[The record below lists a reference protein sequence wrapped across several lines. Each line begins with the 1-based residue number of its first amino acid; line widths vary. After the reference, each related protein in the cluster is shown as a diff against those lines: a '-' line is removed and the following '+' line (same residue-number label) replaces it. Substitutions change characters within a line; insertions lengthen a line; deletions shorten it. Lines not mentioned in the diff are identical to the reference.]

1 MVTDYEWKYNRELII
16 KMIKHRLGIADKKIH
31 TRKCVLKYITVS
43 QAKIFLTN
51 NHIHG
56 FARASGHLG
65 LFYNN
70 ELVSVLSYMT
80 RNRFKIES
88 NTIEIVRLAFSC
100 SVPGALGKYIKYLQN
115 IYTGYAI
122 TSYADLR
129 YGTGNVY
136 NQNKFV
142 LSHMTKPGYWYLLK
156 GILYHRLSWTKKRLI
171 KMGYHSYQTELEIM
185 TQMGAIKIYDCG
197 HYCYILNTVKKQEDE
212 S

>member
-1 MVTDYEWKYNRELII
+1 
-16 KMIKHRLGIADKKIH
+16 
-31 TRKCVLKYITVS
+31 
-43 QAKIFLTN
+43 
-51 NHIHG
+51 
-56 FARASGHLG
+56 
-65 LFYNN
+65 
-70 ELVSVLSYMT
+70 MT